1 MFWPW
6 VRESV
11 RGYVILTDSHK
22 HSGLIKQ
29 ANVTLDDYTFAHI
42 HVQSM
47 VHVGLSYVS
56 EWHGWVSGFLFNSQ
70 P

>member
-22 HSGLIKQ
+22 HSRLIKQ
-29 ANVTLDDYTFAHI
+29 ANVTHDDYTFAHI

-47 VHVGLSYVS
+47 VHVGLSYVF
-56 EWHGWVSGFLFNSQ
+56 EWQGYQGF
-70 P
+70 